1 MHMKPLA
8 AATLLA
14 LSASAFAAGGSL
26 GAIDDSTVVIGNPAV
41 TAPFFFDTYT
51 FTLADASTVFGGAFS
66 FGITN
71 FSAVLQDSTFA
82 TVGTDSNLGDGF
94 SFEGLAAGSYALSF
108 LGFSNAG
115 GAYGGVVSAV
125 STPVPEPETYAMLL
139 AGLGM
144 IGFMVRR
151 RR

>member
-1 MHMKPLA
+1 MKPLA
-8 AATLLA
+8 AAALLA

-41 TAPFFFDTYT
+41 ATPFFFDTYT

-71 FSAVLQDSTFA
+71 FSAVLQDDSFA
-82 TVGTDSNLGDGF
+82 TVGTDANLGDGF